1 MLRFQRFASSYAQAQ
16 AVRKY
21 PVGGIFHGY
30 EVRRTLPVPE
40 LRLTAV
46 DLVHSQT
53 GAEHLHID
61 RDDKN
66 NVFSIAFKTNP
77 PDSTGVP
84 HILEHTT
91 LCGSVKYPVR
101 DPFFKM
107 LNKSLANFMNAM
119 TGPDYTF
126 FPFSTT
132 NPQDFANLRGVY
144 LDSTLNPLLKQED
157 FDQEGWRLEQK
168 NITDPESNIVFK
180 GVVYNEMKGQISN
193 ANYYFWSKFQQ
204 SIYPSLN
211 NSGGDPM
218 KITDLRYGDLL
229 DFHHKNYH
237 PSNAKT
243 FTYGNLPLV
252 DTLKQL
258 NEQFSGYGKR
268 ARKDKLLMPIDLKK
282 DIDVKL
288 LGQIDTMLPPEKQ
301 TKASMTWIC
310 GAPQDT
316 YDTFLLKVLGNL
328 LMDGHSSV
336 MYQKLIESGIGLE
349 FSVNSGVEPTTAVNL
364 LTVGIQGVSDI
375 EIFKDTVNNIFQNL
389 LETEHPFDRKRIDA
403 IIEQLEL
410 SKKDQKADFGL
421 QLLYSILPGW
431 TNKIDP
437 FESLLFEDVL
447 QRFRGDLETKGDTL
461 FQDLIRKYIVHK
473 PCFTFSIQGS
483 EEFSKSLD
491 DEEQTRLRE
500 KITALDEQDKKNIF
514 KRGIL
519 LQEKQNEKEDLSCL
533 PTLQIKDIPRAGD
546 KYSIEQKNNTMSRI
560 TDTNGITYVRG
571 KRLLNDIIPF
581 ELFPYL
587 PLFAESLTNLGT
599 TTESF
604 SEIEDQIKLHT
615 GGIST
620 HVEVTSDPNTTEPRL
635 IFGFDGW
642 SLNSKTDHIFEFWS
656 KILLETDFHKNS
668 DKLKVLIR
676 LLASSNT
683 SSVADAGHAFARG
696 YSAAHYR
703 SSGAINETLN
713 GIEQLQ
719 FINRLHSLLDNE
731 ETFQREVVDKL
742 TELQKYIVDT
752 NNMNFFITSDSDVQA
767 KTVESQISK
776 FMERLPHGSCL
787 PNGPKTSDYPL
798 IGSKCKHTLIKFP
811 FQVHYTSQAL
821 LGVPYTHKDGSALQ
835 VMSNMLTFKHLHR
848 EVREKGGAYGGG
860 ASYSAL
866 AGIFSFYSYRDP
878 QPLKSLETFKSSGR
892 YILNDAKWGV
902 TDLDEAKLTIFQQV
916 DAPKSPK
923 GEGVTYF
930 MSGVT
935 DDMKQARREQ
945 LLDVSL
951 LDVHRVAEKYLLN
964 KEGVSTVIGP
974 GIEGKTVSPNWEV
987 KEL

>member
-30 EVRRTLPVPE
+30 EVRRILPVPE

-157 FDQEGWRLEQK
+157 FDQEGWRLEHK

-683 SSVADAGHAFARG
+683 SSVADAGHVFARG

-878 QPLKSLETFKSSGR
+878 QPLKSLETFKNSGR

>member
-1 MLRFQRFASSYAQAQ
+1 MLRFQRFASSYAQVQ
-16 AVRKY
+16 AVRRY
-21 PVGGIFHGY
+21 PVGGILHGY
-30 EVRRTLPVPE
+30 EVRRILPIPE

-77 PDSTGVP
+77 PDATGVP

-132 NPQDFANLRGVY
+132 NPQDFSNLRSVY
-144 LDSTLNPLLKQED
+144 LDATLNPLLKQED
-157 FDQEGWRLEQK
+157 FDQEGWRLEHK
-168 NITDPESNIVFK
+168 NIVDPESDIVFK
-180 GVVYNEMKGQISN
+180 GVVYNEMKGQIPN

-211 NSGGDPM
+211 NSGGDPV
-218 KITDLRYGDLL
+218 KITDLKYNDLL
-229 DFHHKNYH
+229 DFHYKNYH

-252 DTLKQL
+252 DTLKYL
-258 NEQFSGYGKR
+258 NQQFAGYGKR
-268 ARKDKLLMPIDLKK
+268 ARTNKLLMPINLNE

-288 LGQIDTMLPPEKQ
+288 PGQIDTMLPPEKQ
-301 TKASMTWIC
+301 IKSSMTWIC
-310 GAPQDT
+310 GNPQDA
-316 YDTFLLKVLGNL
+316 YETFLLKVLGSL

-364 LTVGIQGVSDI
+364 LTVGVQGVNDI
-375 EIFKDTVNNIFQNL
+375 QILKDTVNSIFQEL
-389 LETEHPFDRKRIDA
+389 LETEHPFDHRRIDA
-403 IIEQLEL
+403 IIQQLEL

-421 QLLYSILPGW
+421 QLLYSVLPGW

-437 FESLLFEDVL
+437 FESLLFDEIL
-447 QRFRGDLETKGDTL
+447 RRFRNDLKTKSGTL
-461 FQDLIRKYIVHK
+461 FQDLIRKYITNK
-473 PCFTFSIQGS
+473 PCFTFSIEGS
-483 EEFSKSLD
+483 ENFSKSLE
-491 DEEQTRLRE
+491 DEEQTKLNN
-500 KITALDEQDKKNIF
+500 KIATLNEQDRDNIF
-514 KRGIL
+514 KRGLL

-533 PTLQIKDIPRAGD
+533 PSLQIKDIPRIGD
-546 KYSIEQKNNTMSRI
+546 KYPIETKNFTMSRI
-560 TDTNGITYVRG
+560 TDTNGITYIRG
-571 KRLLNDIIPF
+571 KRLLNDIIPY

-599 TTESF
+599 TKEPF

-620 HVEVTSDPNTTEPRL
+620 HVEVSSDPNTTEPRL

-642 SLNSKTDHIFEFWS
+642 SLNSKSHHVFEFWS
-656 KILLETDFHKNS
+656 KILLETDFRKNS
-668 DKLKVLIR
+668 DKIKVLVR

-683 SSVADAGHAFARG
+683 SSVADSGHAFAKV
-696 YSAAHYR
+696 YSAAHFR
-703 SSGAINETLN
+703 SARAINETLT
-713 GIEQLQ
+713 GIKQLQ
-719 FINRLHSLLDNE
+719 FINKLHNLLEDE
-731 ETFQREVVDKL
+731 DTFQSEVIEKL
-742 TELQKYIVDT
+742 VELKKCIVNAKDMSFFVTTDSDAQAHIVDT
-752 NNMNFFITSDSDVQA
+752 
-767 KTVESQISK
+767 QISK
-776 FMERLPHGSCL
+776 FIEKIPHDKHML
-787 PNGPKTSDYPL
+787 NGPKTSAYPL
-798 IGSKCKHTLIKFP
+798 IESKGKSTLIKFP

-821 LGVPYTHKDGSALQ
+821 LGVPYTHKDGAALQ

-848 EVREKGGAYGGG
+848 EIREKGGAYGGG
-860 ASYSAL
+860 ASYGAL

-878 QPLKSLETFKSSGR
+878 QPLNSLETFRNSGQ
-892 YILNDAKWGV
+892 YVLNDAKWGMS
-902 TDLDEAKLTIFQQV
+902 DLDEAKLTIFQQV
-916 DAPKSPK
+916 DAPTSPK

-974 GIEGKTVSPNWEV
+974 RIAGKIASPEWDI

>member
-1 MLRFQRFASSYAQAQ
+1 MLQFQRFASSYAQAQ

-30 EVRRTLPVPE
+30 EVRRILPVPE

-84 HILEHTT
+84 HIVEHTT

-157 FDQEGWRLEQK
+157 FDQEGWRLEHK

-218 KITDLRYGDLL
+218 KITDLKYGDLL

-282 DIDVKL
+282 DIDIKL

-620 HVEVTSDPNTTEPRL
+620 HVEVTSDPNTTKPRL

-683 SSVADAGHAFARG
+683 SSVADSGHAFARG

-703 SSGAINETLN
+703 SSGAINETVN

-798 IGSKCKHTLIKFP
+798 IESKCKHTLIKFP

-878 QPLKSLETFKSSGR
+878 QPLKSLETFKNSGR

>member
-21 PVGGIFHGY
+21 PVGGILHGY
-30 EVRRTLPVPE
+30 EVRRILPVPE

-77 PDSTGVP
+77 PDATGVP

-157 FDQEGWRLEQK
+157 FDQEGWRLEHE
-168 NITDPESNIVFK
+168 NITEPESNIVFK

-218 KITDLRYGDLL
+218 KITDLKYSDLL
-229 DFHHKNYH
+229 DFHHSNYH

-252 DTLKQL
+252 DTLKHL

-268 ARKDKLLMPIDLKK
+268 RSKDKLLLPIVLDKNV
-282 DIDVKL
+282 DVKL
-288 LGQIDTMLPPEKQ
+288 AGQVDTMLPPEKQ
-301 TKASMTWIC
+301 MKSSMTWIC
-310 GAPQDT
+310 GRPQDI

-328 LMDGHSSV
+328 LMEGHSSI
-336 MYQKLIESGIGLE
+336 MYQKLIESEIGLE
-349 FSVNSGVEPTTAVNL
+349 FSVNSGVEPTAAVNL
-364 LTVGIQGVSDI
+364 LTVGIQGVSNLAR
-375 EIFKDTVNNIFQNL
+375 FKDTVNGIFHDL
-389 LETEHPFDRKRIDA
+389 LEAEHPFDRKRFDA
-403 IIEQLEL
+403 IIQQLEL

-437 FESLLFEDVL
+437 FDSLLFEEVL
-447 QRFRGDLETKGDTL
+447 QKFRDDLETKGDTL
-461 FQDLIRKYIVHK
+461 FKNLIRKYIVEK

-483 EEFSKSLD
+483 KDFSKSLE
-491 DEEQTRLRE
+491 DEEKTRLKK
-500 KITALDEQDKKNIF
+500 KIATLDEQDKKNIF
-514 KRGIL
+514 KRGVL

-533 PTLQIKDIPRAGD
+533 PTLKIKDIPRMGD
-546 KYSIEQKNNTMSRI
+546 EYSIQKKNITMSRV
-560 TDTNGITYVRG
+560 TDTNGITYIRG
-571 KRLLNDIIPF
+571 KRLLNDIIPY

-587 PLFAESLTNLGT
+587 PLFAESLTSLGT
-599 TTESF
+599 TKEPF

-620 HVEVTSDPNTTEPRL
+620 HVEVTSDPNTTEPHL

-642 SLNSKTDHIFEFWS
+642 SLNSKSDHIFEFWS
-656 KILLETDFHKNS
+656 KLLLETDFQKNS

-683 SSVADAGHAFARG
+683 SSVADSGHAFARG

-703 SSGAINETLN
+703 SSRAINETLN

-719 FINRLHSLLDNE
+719 FINKMHNLLDDE
-731 ETFQREVVDKL
+731 ETFQREIVDKL
-742 TELQKYIVDT
+742 TELQKYIVDAKD
-752 NNMNFFITSDSDVQA
+752 MKFFITTDSDVQA
-767 KTVESQISK
+767 KIVESQISK
-776 FMERLPHGSCL
+776 FMQKLPHSDSSL
-787 PNGPKTSDYPL
+787 IGPKTSNYPL
-798 IGSKCKHTLIKFP
+798 IESKGKPTLIKFP
-811 FQVHYTSQAL
+811 FQVHYTSQTL
-821 LGVPYTHKDGSALQ
+821 LGVPYTHKDGAALQ

-866 AGIFSFYSYRDP
+866 AGVFSFYSYRDP
-878 QPLKSLETFKSSGR
+878 QPLNSLETFKNSGQ
-892 YILNDAKWGV
+892 YILNDAKWGA

-916 DAPKSPK
+916 DAPTSPK
-923 GEGVTYF
+923 GEGVMYF
-930 MSGVT
+930 MSDVT
-935 DDMKQARREQ
+935 DDMKQVRREQ

-964 KEGVSTVIGP
+964 KRGVSTVIGP
-974 GIEGKTVSPNWEV
+974 GIEGVTVSPSWEV

>member
-1 MLRFQRFASSYAQAQ
+1 M
-16 AVRKY
+16 
-21 PVGGIFHGY
+21 
-30 EVRRTLPVPE
+30 
-40 LRLTAV
+40 
-46 DLVHSQT
+46 
-53 GAEHLHID
+53 
-61 RDDKN
+61 
-66 NVFSIAFKTNP
+66 
-77 PDSTGVP
+77 
-84 HILEHTT
+84 
-91 LCGSVKYPVR
+91 
-101 DPFFKM
+101 
-107 LNKSLANFMNAM
+107 
-119 TGPDYTF
+119 
-126 FPFSTT
+126 
-132 NPQDFANLRGVY
+132 
-144 LDSTLNPLLKQED
+144 NPLLKQED
-157 FDQEGWRLEQK
+157 FDQEGWRLEHK

-500 KITALDEQDKKNIF
+500 K
-514 KRGIL
+514 L
-519 LQEKQNEKEDLSCL
+519 L
-533 PTLQIKDIPRAGD
+533 P
-546 KYSIEQKNNTMSRI
+546 
-560 TDTNGITYVRG
+560 
-571 KRLLNDIIPF
+571 
-581 ELFPYL
+581 
-587 PLFAESLTNLGT
+587 
-599 TTESF
+599 
-604 SEIEDQIKLHT
+604 
-615 GGIST
+615 
-620 HVEVTSDPNTTEPRL
+620 
-635 IFGFDGW
+635 
-642 SLNSKTDHIFEFWS
+642 
-656 KILLETDFHKNS
+656 
-668 DKLKVLIR
+668 
-676 LLASSNT
+676 
-683 SSVADAGHAFARG
+683 
-696 YSAAHYR
+696 
-703 SSGAINETLN
+703 
-713 GIEQLQ
+713 
-719 FINRLHSLLDNE
+719 
-731 ETFQREVVDKL
+731 
-742 TELQKYIVDT
+742 
-752 NNMNFFITSDSDVQA
+752 
-767 KTVESQISK
+767 
-776 FMERLPHGSCL
+776 
-787 PNGPKTSDYPL
+787 
-798 IGSKCKHTLIKFP
+798 
-811 FQVHYTSQAL
+811 
-821 LGVPYTHKDGSALQ
+821 
-835 VMSNMLTFKHLHR
+835 
-848 EVREKGGAYGGG
+848 
-860 ASYSAL
+860 
-866 AGIFSFYSYRDP
+866 
-878 QPLKSLETFKSSGR
+878 
-892 YILNDAKWGV
+892 
-902 TDLDEAKLTIFQQV
+902 
-916 DAPKSPK
+916 
-923 GEGVTYF
+923 
-930 MSGVT
+930 
-935 DDMKQARREQ
+935 
-945 LLDVSL
+945 
-951 LDVHRVAEKYLLN
+951 
-964 KEGVSTVIGP
+964 
-974 GIEGKTVSPNWEV
+974 
-987 KEL
+987 

>member
-16 AVRKY
+16 AVRRY
-21 PVGGIFHGY
+21 PVGGILHGY
-30 EVRRTLPVPE
+30 EVRRILPVPE

-77 PDSTGVP
+77 PDATGVP

-132 NPQDFANLRGVY
+132 NPQDFINLRGVY

-157 FDQEGWRLEQK
+157 FDQEGWRLEH
-168 NITDPESNIVFK
+168 NSITDPKSDIVFK

-218 KITDLRYGDLL
+218 KITNLKYNDLL
-229 DFHHKNYH
+229 DFHHRNYH

-252 DTLKQL
+252 DTLKYL
-258 NEQFSGYGKR
+258 NQQFAGYGKR
-268 ARKDKLLMPIDLKK
+268 ARKNKLLLPIELNK

-288 LGQIDTMLPPEKQ
+288 PGQVDTMLPPEKQ
-301 TKASMTWIC
+301 IKSSMTWIC

-316 YDTFLLKVLGNL
+316 YETFLLKVLGNL

-364 LTVGIQGVSDI
+364 LTIGVQGVNDTQL
-375 EIFKDTVNNIFQNL
+375 FKDTVNGIFQEL
-389 LETEHPFDRKRIDA
+389 LETDHPFDRKRIDA
-403 IIEQLEL
+403 IIQQLEL

-421 QLLYSILPGW
+421 QLLYSVLPGW
-431 TNKIDP
+431 TNEIDP
-437 FESLLFEDVL
+437 FENLLFDEVL
-447 QRFRGDLETKGDTL
+447 QRFRSDLETKGDTL
-461 FQDLIRKYIVHK
+461 FQDLIRKYVTNK
-473 PCFTFSIQGS
+473 PCFTFSIEGS
-483 EEFSKSLD
+483 ENFSKTLE
-491 DEEQTRLRE
+491 DEEQARLKK
-500 KITALDEQDKKNIF
+500 KIATLDEQDKKNIF

-533 PTLQIKDIPRAGD
+533 PTLQIKDIPRTGD
-546 KYSIEQKNNTMSRI
+546 KYSIEKKNISLRRI
-560 TDTNGITYVRG
+560 TDTNGITYIRG
-571 KRLLNDIIPF
+571 KRLLNDIIPY

-599 TTESF
+599 TKELF
-604 SEIEDQIKLHT
+604 SEIEDQIKLYT

-620 HVEVTSDPNTTEPRL
+620 HVEVTSDPNTSEPHL

-642 SLNSKTDHIFEFWS
+642 SLNSKSDHIFKFWS
-656 KILLETDFHKNS
+656 KILLETDFRKNS

-683 SSVADAGHAFARG
+683 SSVADSGHAFARG

-703 SSGAINETLN
+703 SSRAISETLN

-719 FINRLHSLLDNE
+719 FINKLHNLLENE

-742 TELQKYIVDT
+742 IELQKYIVNAKD
-752 NNMNFFITSDSDVQA
+752 MKFFVTSDSDAQA
-767 KTVESQISK
+767 QIVESQISK
-776 FMERLPHGSCL
+776 FMETLPDDKCSL
-787 PNGPKTSDYPL
+787 NGPKTSAYPL
-798 IGSKCKHTLIKFP
+798 IKSEGKPTLIKFP

-821 LGVPYTHKDGSALQ
+821 LGVPYTHKDGAALQ

-878 QPLKSLETFKSSGR
+878 QPLNSLETFKNSGQ
-892 YILNDAKWGV
+892 YVLDDAKWGT

-916 DAPKSPK
+916 DAPTSPK

-951 LDVHRVAEKYLLN
+951 LDVHRVTEKYLLN

-974 GIEGKTVSPNWEV
+974 GIEGKTVSPKWEV

>member
-30 EVRRTLPVPE
+30 EVRRILPVPE

-157 FDQEGWRLEQK
+157 FDQEGWRLEHK

-218 KITDLRYGDLL
+218 KITDLKYGDLL

-604 SEIEDQIKLHT
+604 SEIEDQVKLHT

-683 SSVADAGHAFARG
+683 SSVADSGHAFARG

-776 FMERLPHGSCL
+776 FMERLPHGSYL

-798 IGSKCKHTLIKFP
+798 IESKCKHTLIKFP

-878 QPLKSLETFKSSGR
+878 QPLKSLETFKNSGR

>member
-30 EVRRTLPVPE
+30 EVRRILPVPE

-157 FDQEGWRLEQK
+157 FDQEGWRLEHK

-258 NEQFSGYGKR
+258 NEHFSGYGKR

-389 LETEHPFDRKRIDA
+389 LETEHPFDRRRIDA

-533 PTLQIKDIPRAGD
+533 PTLQIKDIPRASD

-683 SSVADAGHAFARG
+683 SSVADSGHAFARG

-776 FMERLPHGSCL
+776 FMERLPHGSRL

-798 IGSKCKHTLIKFP
+798 IESKCKHTLIKFP

-878 QPLKSLETFKSSGR
+878 QPLKSLETFKNSGR
-892 YILNDAKWGV
+892 YILNDAKWDV

-974 GIEGKTVSPNWEV
+974 GLEGKTVSPNWEV

>member
-30 EVRRTLPVPE
+30 EVRRILPVPE

-157 FDQEGWRLEQK
+157 FDQEGWRLEHK

-389 LETEHPFDRKRIDA
+389 LETEHPFDRRRIDA

-533 PTLQIKDIPRAGD
+533 PTLQIKDIPRASD

-683 SSVADAGHAFARG
+683 SSVADSGHAFARG

-776 FMERLPHGSCL
+776 FMERLPHGSRL

-798 IGSKCKHTLIKFP
+798 IESKCKHTLIKFP

-878 QPLKSLETFKSSGR
+878 QPLKSLETFKNSGR

-974 GIEGKTVSPNWEV
+974 GLEGKTVSPNWEV

>member
-30 EVRRTLPVPE
+30 EVRRILPVPE

-157 FDQEGWRLEQK
+157 FDQEGWRLEHK

-268 ARKDKLLMPIDLKK
+268 ARKDKLLTPIDLKK

-878 QPLKSLETFKSSGR
+878 QPLKSLETFKNSGR